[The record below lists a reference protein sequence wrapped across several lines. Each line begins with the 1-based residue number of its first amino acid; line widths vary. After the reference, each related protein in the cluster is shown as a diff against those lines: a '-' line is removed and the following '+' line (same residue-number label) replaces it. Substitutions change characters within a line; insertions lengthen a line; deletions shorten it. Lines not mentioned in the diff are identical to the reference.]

1 MTEATELPIV
11 AYGHPVLRQK
21 CTDIDAL
28 AYPGLYELVMNM
40 WYTMYNAGG
49 CGLAA
54 PQVNVPV
61 RIFLVD
67 SRHTFELLEDGERED
82 LFDGD
87 EGIQDTFINARIID
101 RGTRTWT
108 DEEGCLSIPNL
119 AGEVERPWS
128 ITISY
133 LDGRLEEQVKTF
145 HGLTARMIQ
154 HEYDHIEGIL
164 YLDYLN
170 KRKQAALKKRLQ
182 RIADGKE
189 SARYPMLFADKT
201 S

>member
-1 MTEATELPIV
+1 MTEPAELPIV

-21 CTDIDAL
+21 CADIDA
-28 AYPGLYELVMNM
+28 AYPGLYELVINM

-67 SRHTFELLEDGERED
+67 SRNTFEVMDDEERD
-82 LFDGD
+82 SLFDGD
-87 EGIQDTFINARIID
+87 EGIRDTFINARIIE
-101 RGTRTWT
+101 RSERTWT

-119 AGEVERPWS
+119 SGEVERPWS

-145 HGLTARMIQ
+145 HGITARMIQ

-164 YLDYLN
+164 YLDYLSR
-170 KRKQAALKKRLQ
+170 RKQAAVKKRLQ
-182 RIADGKE
+182 RIAEGKE
-189 SARYPMLFADKT
+189 SARYPMLYTDD
-201 S
+201 SV